1 VYRDLTG
8 LNQMATANV
17 LPENHVMSVNSLLQS
32 LYWLETILK
41 EAFIKTAEYHKT
53 VPDIYYDCQANASES
68 DDKFKQLRIMTEKYP
83 VEDESGTEN
92 YLSTPIGVHETGL
105 NLLSDLQYMW
115 LLARNIELHTQILL
129 QSATAL
135 NDPLLE
141 NTCLKIDSITARQSE
156 WLLTRITREFS
167 LLLPV

>member
-1 VYRDLTG
+1 
-8 LNQMATANV
+8 
-17 LPENHVMSVNSLLQS
+17 
-32 LYWLETILK
+32 
-41 EAFIKTAEYHKT
+41 
-53 VPDIYYDCQANASES
+53 
-68 DDKFKQLRIMTEKYP
+68 MTEKYP